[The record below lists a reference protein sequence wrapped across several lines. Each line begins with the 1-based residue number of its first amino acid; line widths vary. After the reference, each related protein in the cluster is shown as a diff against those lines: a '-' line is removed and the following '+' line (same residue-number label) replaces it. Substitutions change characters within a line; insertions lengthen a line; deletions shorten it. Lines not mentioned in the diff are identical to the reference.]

1 MAQRLKHLPAMWETW
16 VQSLGLEDPLATHS
30 SILAWRIPWREEPG
44 RLQSMGVAKS
54 QTRLTYFTS
63 FLPSL
68 SRKII
73 AFHAYIRKEET
84 FKISNLILYFRK
96 LDKEEQIKF
105 KVSRRIEVSIAL
117 EINGIKIGIQ

>member
-1 MAQRLKHLPAMWETW
+1 MWETLKT
-16 VQSLGLEDPLATHS
+16 VLRG
-30 SILAWRIPWREEPG
+30 
-44 RLQSMGVAKS
+44 KS
-54 QTRLTYFTS
+54 
-63 FLPSL
+63 
-68 SRKII
+68 I
-73 AFHAYIRKEET
+73 AFNAYIRKEET